1 MVKAE
6 VSSLLKLANTLVYEK
21 KQQHLT
27 CHQKELLCG
36 VLKGLKYKEIQA
48 DITNELHHYPVAYL
62 GTYVAYE
69 LWKLLTEIFQDLG
82 VLSSGEKVVAKNV
95 RIYLQRIIKQ
105 QESKSEAAKN
115 LENSQFQYFTN
126 LNYPQNSIIQE
137 QPNILTA
144 TDTSYCINT
153 YSVPQSFNSIH
164 WVGRT
169 AEITELTSKLLK
181 GCRVLSIVG
190 ITGIGKTALAGRLTI
205 EPAILQAFPTVKLV
219 SLDSIFSSFDQ
230 VARSIL
236 GDEVAVDVLRQKP
249 EKLINATVEKLQTQ
263 PSIVIWDMV
272 EELLE
277 IDSNGVHQFKEF
289 LFEQFL
295 EKVIRS
301 ELIASRIIITSQ
313 YKLPVIAEGR
323 HPARIEM
330 FRLDGLE
337 EIEALALFE
346 THDINKINDLDSSS
360 EVSLLKRVIRV
371 YEGHPLALKV
381 ISGEIQEAPY
391 QGDIQAYWHDYGKE
405 IEAIEELKSSP
416 QEFCKEDKP
425 RLDRYSINLTELVKM
440 RVEKT
445 FTRLFK
451 SAPLACLMLCMGAK
465 YRRAVE
471 RQAWLMLIDDY
482 SEDES
487 LIAFQTLQ
495 RRFLLEE
502 EYTPHKVLYRVHSL
516 IRRIALDNLA
526 KIEDEVLPS

>member
-1 MVKAE
+1 
-6 VSSLLKLANTLVYEK
+6 
-21 KQQHLT
+21 
-27 CHQKELLCG
+27 
-36 VLKGLKYKEIQA
+36 
-48 DITNELHHYPVAYL
+48 
-62 GTYVAYE
+62 YVAYE
-69 LWKLLTEIFQDLG
+69 LWKLLAEIFQDLG
-82 VLSSGEKVVAKNV
+82 VLSSEEKVGAKNV
-95 RIYLQRIIKQ
+95 KVYLQRIIKQ
-105 QESKSEAAKN
+105 QESEAAKN
-115 LENSQFQYFTN
+115 LKNSQLQDFFN
-126 LNYPQNSIIQE
+126 LNFPQDSIIQE

-144 TDTSYCINT
+144 TNTPYCINT
-153 YSVPQSFNSIH
+153 SSIQPSFNTIH

-169 AEITELTSKLLK
+169 AEIAELTSKLLK

-190 ITGIGKTALAGRLTI
+190 ITGIGKTALAGMLTI
-205 EPAILQAFPTVKLV
+205 EPAILQAFSTVKLV
-219 SLDSIFSSFDQ
+219 SLDSNFSSFDQ

-236 GDEVAVDVLRQKP
+236 GDEVAADEVLLQNP
-249 EKLINATVEKLQTQ
+249 EKLVAAIVGKLRTQ
-263 PSIVIWDMV
+263 PLIVVLDMV

-277 IDSNGVHQFKEF
+277 IDINGVHQFKESI
-289 LFEQFL
+289 FELFL

-301 ELIASRIIITSQ
+301 ELMASRIIITSQ

-337 EIEALALFE
+337 EIEALELFE
-346 THDINKINDLDSSS
+346 THDVNKINDLDSSP
-360 EVSLLKRVIRV
+360 EVSLLKRFIRV

-381 ISGEIQEAPY
+381 IAGEIQGSPY

-405 IEAIEELKSSP
+405 IEAVEELKSSP
-416 QEFCKEDKP
+416 KEFCREDKP

-440 RVEKT
+440 RVETT
-445 FTRLFK
+445 FTRLFQ

-502 EYTPHKVLYRVHSL
+502 EYTPHKVLYRLHSL